1 VLRHLPPVL
10 DPRVLVG
17 ASTSDDAAVYRLTEE
32 LALVATLDFITPVV
46 DDPEQFGAVAAANSL
61 SDVFAMGARPI
72 LALNVVNFP
81 RDRLPLHYL
90 ESILRGGAAK
100 AQEAGVPIVGGH
112 SVDDPELK
120 YGLVAIGVVHPD
132 RLVTNA
138 SARPG
143 DRLVLTKPLGIGVVT
158 TAIKADRADPDLVRR
173 AVDLMTTLN
182 GSAATAMADVGVNAA
197 TDVTGFG
204 LLGHLA
210 EMVRA
215 SGVGATLLAR
225 AVPILAGARP
235 LAEEGFIPG
244 GSRRNLAAIEDL
256 VTWGPRLDDVDRIL
270 LADAQTSGGLLIAV
284 PEPRLERL
292 LGHLSAAPTLSSAV
306 IGQITDEPGRIHV
319 S

>member
-1 VLRHLPPVL
+1 VLRHLPPVV

-17 ASTSDDAAVYRLTEE
+17 ATTSDDAAVYRLSEE

-46 DDPEQFGAVAAANSL
+46 DDPEQFGAVAAANAL

-72 LALNVVNFP
+72 FALNVVNFP
-81 RDRLPLHYL
+81 RERLPLHYL
-90 ESILRGGAAK
+90 EAILRGGAAK

-120 YGLVAIGVVHPD
+120 YGLVAIGLVHPG
-132 RLVTNA
+132 RIITNA
-138 SARPG
+138 GARPG
-143 DRLVLTKPLGIGVVT
+143 DRLVLTKPLGLGVVT
-158 TAIKADRADPDLVRR
+158 TAIKADRAGPELIRG
-173 AVDLMTTLN
+173 AVEVMTTLN
-182 GSAATAMADVGVNAA
+182 SAAALAMVDVGVNAA

-215 SGVGATLLAR
+215 SAVGATILTR
-225 AVPILAGARP
+225 AVPVLPEARSLARDG
-235 LAEEGFIPG
+235 LVPG
-244 GSRRNLAAIEDL
+244 GSRRNLDAVEAIVDWNPDL
-256 VTWGPRLDDVDRIL
+256 DAVDRIL

-284 PEPRLERL
+284 PEAGLARLLERL
-292 LGHLSAAPTLSSAV
+292 RSTPTTSSAV
-306 IGQITDEPGRIHV
+306 IGQITDRPGRIQV